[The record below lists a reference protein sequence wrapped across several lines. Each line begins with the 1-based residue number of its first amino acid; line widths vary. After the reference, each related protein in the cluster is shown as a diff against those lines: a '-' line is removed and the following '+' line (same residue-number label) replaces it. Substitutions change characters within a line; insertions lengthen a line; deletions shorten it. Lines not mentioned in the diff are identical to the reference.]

1 MNITEIS
8 VKRPTLIVVIFSILT
23 FLGLI
28 AIRTLNYELLPRWSS
43 PVFVVMTPY
52 PGAAPSEVEYS
63 VTMQIEDAVAGLAGV
78 DVVRS
83 ISQQGFSLVIVVL
96 KTGVDIEAVVNEA
109 LRNIQAVKS
118 ELPPFALDPS
128 LSQISVNDMPIMM
141 VGVESSLTPSEL
153 FDLADHRIRPRLTG
167 VAGVGQ
173 ISMIGE
179 TPREVQ
185 VNIDHRKLE
194 AYQISILQVLQAI
207 KSTNINFPAG
217 SLDQG
222 SGLTFLR
229 MSGKI
234 LSTAE
239 LARLEIALKGDGSVV
254 RLSDIA
260 EIVEKEQDPLTLYR
274 INGQQS
280 LGLEITKKQDAN
292 TVETVQGLQYEL
304 AQLEK
309 EHEDIQLRFSI
320 PLDGSLLIKDAA
332 NGVARDILLAVL
344 LVTAIMILFL
354 RSGRNA
360 IIVMISV
367 PLSLV
372 ATVIGITLLNYTLNL
387 MTLLALSL
395 IIGTLVDDAIVV
407 LENVYRHL
415 EMGKNRWKATLEGV
429 KEVRLTVVS
438 TSLVLIV
445 VFFPVALSES
455 IISPIISP
463 FAMVVVLAV
472 LVSTFTA
479 LTLIPLLMSRFSKLG
494 QNGKRG
500 LWSKVLAWFENWVE
514 RFGDFIINLLCRA
527 LRNLTWTFVIITLL
541 FMSSLALVG
550 TGFIGSEFISRGDV
564 GEGILTV
571 EYPKYYTLKQ
581 NNLATQEIEALISSK
596 PEVTGVYS
604 TVGKASSV
612 LAMSSES
619 SKTTINVKLVHKTKR
634 DVSSDHFFKN
644 LEDELNSTFSDVKIR
659 SDIVTLVGEADESPI
674 QIVLMGSDKDTLMHC
689 AREMLEKVKDIPGI
703 YNAKLT
709 IEEGAPELLIRFDKE
724 RMALLHISPEL
735 AGITLQAAFA
745 GNRENKMKVGDM
757 EYDINV
763 RLDALQRQSLEDVH
777 NLIVINQQGEAV
789 KLRQFAFVSEVN
801 STSRLERYDRISSVV
816 LESQALGRTVGDVG
830 EDVLQLMEES
840 DLPNGI
846 TYLPE
851 GDLKYQDDAFGS
863 LGLAI
868 LIAIVLVYLIMVA
881 LYESYLYP
889 FVVIISIPLSIIGAL
904 LALALNQ
911 ESLSIFTIL
920 GIIMLIGL
928 VTKNAI
934 LVVDFINT
942 RRKEG
947 ANLPR
952 AILSGVRLRI
962 RPILMTAI
970 STIVGMLPI
979 ALSKTAGSEWKNG
992 MGWVLIGGMAISML
1006 LSLVV
1011 VPMVYMVAER
1021 ARIRLTGLFN
1031 RMFGKNGRTD
1041 PSLRI

>member
-23 FLGLI
+23 FLGFI
-28 AIRTLNYELLPRWSS
+28 AIRTLNYELLPKWDT
-43 PVFVVMTPY
+43 PVFIVQTPY
-52 PGAAPSEVEYS
+52 PGAAPSEVENS
-63 VTMQIEDAVAGLAGV
+63 VTKQIEDAVAGLTGV
-78 DVVRS
+78 DVIRS
-83 ISQQGFSLVIVVL
+83 ISQQGFSLVIVAL
-96 KTGVDIEAVVNEA
+96 KNGVDIEPVVNEA

-128 LSQISVNDMPIMM
+128 LYRISINDFPIMM
-141 VGVESSLTPSEL
+141 LGVESSLTPAEL
-153 FDLADHRIRPRLTG
+153 FDLTDRRIRPRLTG
-167 VAGVGQ
+167 VTGVGQ

-222 SGLTFLR
+222 NGLTYLR

-234 LSTAE
+234 LSTSE
-239 LARLEIALKGDGSVV
+239 LARLEIALKRDGSAVK
-254 RLSDIA
+254 LSDIA

-274 INGQQS
+274 INGRQS

-292 TVETVQGLQYEL
+292 TVETVKALQHEL

-320 PLDGSLLIKDAA
+320 PQDGSLLIKDAA
-332 NGVARDILLAVL
+332 NGVARDIFMAVL

-372 ATVIGITLLNYTLNL
+372 ATVIGITLLDYTLNL

-455 IISPIISP
+455 VISPLIAP
-463 FAMVVVLAV
+463 FAMVVVVAV

-494 QNGKRG
+494 KNGKRG
-500 LWSKVLAWFENWVE
+500 LWARLVEGFENWVE
-514 RFGDFIINLLCRA
+514 RFDGFIIHLLSRA
-527 LRNLTWTFVIITLL
+527 MRNLTWTFVIVTLL
-541 FMSSLALVG
+541 FISSLALIG
-550 TGFIGSEFISRGDV
+550 AGFIGSEFISRGDV

-571 EYPKYYTLKQ
+571 EYPTSFTLKQ
-581 NNLATQEIEALISSK
+581 NNLTTQEIEALISNK
-596 PEVTGVYS
+596 PEVTTVYS
-604 TVGKASSV
+604 TVGRASGL
-612 LAMSSES
+612 LALSSEP
-619 SKTTINVKLVHKTKR
+619 SKTKINVKLVHKTER
-634 DVSSDHFFKN
+634 DISSDHFFRN
-644 LEDELNSTFSDVKIR
+644 LEDELNSTFPDVKVR
-659 SDIVTLVGEADESPI
+659 SEIVTLVGGADESPI
-674 QIVLMGSDKDTLMHC
+674 QIVILGSDKDTLMQY
-689 AREMLEKVKDIPGI
+689 AREMLEKVKDVPGI

-709 IEEGAPELLIRFDKE
+709 IEEGAPELMIRFDKE

-735 AGITLQAAFA
+735 AGATLQTAFA
-745 GNRENKMKVGDM
+745 GNRENKLKVGDL
-757 EYDINV
+757 EYDIHV
-763 RLDALQRQSLEDVH
+763 RMDAIQRRSLEDVH

-789 KLRQFAFVSEVN
+789 KLRQFATVSEVN
-801 STSRLERYDRISSVV
+801 STSRLERYDRISAVV
-816 LESQALGRTVGDVG
+816 LESQAMGRTAGDVG
-830 EDVLQLMEES
+830 EDMLRLMEETE
-840 DLPNGI
+840 LPRGI

-868 LIAIVLVYLIMVA
+868 LIAIVLVYLVMVA

-889 FVVIISIPLSIIGAL
+889 FVVILSIPLSIIGAL
-904 LALALNQ
+904 LALALTRETLN
-911 ESLSIFTIL
+911 IFTIL
-920 GIIMLIGL
+920 GLIMLIGL

-942 RRKEG
+942 RRREG

-952 AILSGVRLRI
+952 AILTGVRLRI

-979 ALSKTAGSEWKNG
+979 ALSQTAGSEWKNG
-992 MGWVLIGGMAISML
+992 MGWVLIGGIAISML

-1011 VPMVYMVAER
+1011 VPVVYLVAEK
-1021 ARIRLTGLFN
+1021 ARTRLTGLSDRKFKELPN
-1031 RMFGKNGRTD
+1031 
-1041 PSLRI
+1041 

>member
-28 AIRTLNYELLPRWSS
+28 AIRTLNYELLPKWST
-43 PVFVVMTPY
+43 PVFIVQTPY
-52 PGAAPSEVEYS
+52 PGAAPSEVENS
-63 VTMQIEDAVAGLAGV
+63 VTMQIEDAVAGLTGV
-78 DVVRS
+78 DVIRS
-83 ISQQGFSLVIVVL
+83 ISQQGFSLVIVAL
-96 KTGVDIEAVVNEA
+96 KNGVDIEPVVNEA

-118 ELPPFALDPS
+118 ELPPFALDPA
-128 LSQISVNDMPIMM
+128 LSQISINDFPIMM
-141 VGVESSLTPSEL
+141 LGVESSLTPSEF
-153 FDLADHRIRPRLTG
+153 FDLADLRIRPRLTG
-167 VAGVGQ
+167 VTGVGH

-179 TPREVQ
+179 TPREIQ

-207 KSTNINFPAG
+207 KSTNIDFPAG
-217 SLDQG
+217 SLNQE

-234 LSTAE
+234 RSTDE
-239 LARLEIALKGDGSVV
+239 LARLEIALKRDGSVV

-260 EIVEKEQDPLTLYR
+260 EIVEKEQDPLSLYR
-274 INGQQS
+274 INGRQS

-292 TVETVQGLQYEL
+292 TVETVKALQHEL
-304 AQLEK
+304 AQLE
-309 EHEDIQLRFSI
+309 EEYEDIQLRFSI
-320 PLDGSLLIKDAA
+320 PQDGSLLIKDAA
-332 NGVARDILLAVL
+332 NGVARDILMAVL

-395 IIGTLVDDAIVV
+395 IIGTLIDDAIVV
-407 LENVYRHL
+407 LENVYRHI

-455 IISPIISP
+455 VISPLIAP
-463 FAMVVVLAV
+463 FAMVVVVAV

-479 LTLIPLLMSRFSKLG
+479 LTLIPLLMSRFAKLG
-494 QNGKRG
+494 KNGKRG
-500 LWSKVLAWFENWVE
+500 LWSKLVAGFEKWVE
-514 RFGDFIINLLCRA
+514 RFGDFIIHLLSRA
-527 LRNLTWTFVIITLL
+527 LRNLTWTFVIVTLL
-541 FMSSLALVG
+541 FISSLVLIGA
-550 TGFIGSEFISRGDV
+550 GFIGSEFISRGDV

-571 EYPKYYTLKQ
+571 EYPTNFTLKQ
-581 NNLATQEIEALISSK
+581 NNLATLEIEALISTK
-596 PEVTGVYS
+596 PEVTAVFS
-604 TVGKASSV
+604 TVGRASGF
-612 LAMSSES
+612 LALSSET
-619 SKTTINVKLVHKTKR
+619 SKTKINVKLVHKTKR
-634 DVSSDHFFKN
+634 EISSDHFFRN
-644 LEDELNSTFSDVKIR
+644 LENELNSTFPDVKVR
-659 SDIVTLVGEADESPI
+659 SNIVTLVGEADESPI
-674 QIVLMGSDKDTLMHC
+674 QIVIMGADKDTLMHC

-724 RMALLHISPEL
+724 RMALMHISPEL
-735 AGITLQAAFA
+735 AGATLQTAFA
-745 GNRENKMKVGDM
+745 GNRDNKMKFGDM
-757 EYDINV
+757 EYDIHV
-763 RLDALQRQSLEDVH
+763 RLDALQRRSLEDVH
-777 NLIVINQQGEAV
+777 NLIVINQLGEAV
-789 KLRQFAFVSEVN
+789 KLRQFATVSEVN

-816 LESQALGRTVGDVG
+816 LESQAMGRTAGEVGD
-830 EDVLQLMEES
+830 EMLQVLEEIE
-840 DLPNGI
+840 LPRGI

-889 FVVIISIPLSIIGAL
+889 FVVILSIPLSIIGAL

-911 ESLSIFTIL
+911 ETLSIFSIL

-942 RRKEG
+942 RRREG

-952 AILSGVRLRI
+952 AILTGVRLRI

-970 STIVGMLPI
+970 STIVGMMPI

-992 MGWVLIGGMAISML
+992 MGWVLIGGIAISML

-1011 VPMVYMVAER
+1011 VPVVYLVAEK
-1021 ARIRLTGLFN
+1021 AKIRLTGLLN
-1031 RMFGKNGRTD
+1031 RRFKE
-1041 PSLRI
+1041 SSV

>member
-8 VKRPTLIVVIFSILT
+8 VKRPTLVVVIFSILT
-23 FLGLI
+23 FLGFMS
-28 AIRTLNYELLPRWSS
+28 IRTLNYELLPRWSS

-52 PGAAPSEVEYS
+52 PGAAPSEVEKG
-63 VTMQIEDAVAGLAGV
+63 VTVVIEDAVAGLAGV
-78 DVVRS
+78 DVIRS
-83 ISQQGFSLVIVVL
+83 ISQQGFSLVIVLL
-96 KTGVDIEAVVNEA
+96 KTGVDIEPVVNEA
-109 LRNIQAVKS
+109 LRNIQAIKS

-153 FDLADHRIRPRLTG
+153 FELVDQRIRPRLTG

-173 ISMIGE
+173 ITMIGE

-194 AYQISILQVLQAI
+194 AYHISILQVLQAI
-207 KSTNINFPAG
+207 KNTNINFPAG
-217 SLDQG
+217 SLDQKG
-222 SGLTFLR
+222 GLTFLR

-234 LSTAE
+234 LSTGE

-260 EIVEKEQDPLTLYR
+260 EIVEKERDPLTLYR
-274 INGQQS
+274 INGLQS

-292 TVETVQGLQYEL
+292 TVETNKALRHQL
-304 AQLEK
+304 ARLEQ
-309 EHEDIQLRFSI
+309 EHKDIQLRFSI
-320 PLDGSLLIKDAA
+320 PQDGSLLIKDAA
-332 NGVARDILLAVL
+332 NGVARDILMAVL

-360 IIVMISV
+360 VIVMISV

-372 ATVIGITLLNYTLNL
+372 ATFIGITLLDYTMNL

-415 EMGKNRWKATLEGV
+415 EMGKSKWKATLEGV

-472 LVSTFTA
+472 VVSTFSA

-494 QNGKRG
+494 KNGKRG
-500 LWSKVLAWFENWVE
+500 LWSRLVTGFEHWVV
-514 RFGDFIINLLCRA
+514 RFSDFIIHLLCRA
-527 LRNLTWTFVIITLL
+527 LRHVTWTFVIVTLL
-541 FMSSLALVG
+541 FISSMALIG
-550 TGFIGSEFISRGDV
+550 GGFIGSEFISRGDV
-564 GEGILTV
+564 GEGILSV
-571 EYPKYYTLKQ
+571 EYPKHFTLKQ
-581 NNLATQEIEALISSK
+581 NNLATQEIEALISKK
-596 PEVTGVYS
+596 PEVSGVYS
-604 TVGKASSV
+604 TVGKASGF
-612 LAMSSES
+612 LAMSSET
-619 SKTTINVKLVHKTKR
+619 SKTEINVKLVHKTQR
-634 DVSSDHFFKN
+634 DISSVRFFKK
-644 LEDELNSTFSDVKIR
+644 LEDELNSTFSDVKVR
-659 SDIVTLVGEADESPI
+659 SNIVTLVGEADESPI
-674 QIVLMGSDKDTLMHC
+674 QIVMMGSDKDTLMRC
-689 AREMLEKVKDIPGI
+689 AREMLERVTDIPGI

-709 IEEGAPELLIRFDKE
+709 IEEGAPELMIRFDKE
-724 RMALLHISPEL
+724 RMALLHISPQL
-735 AGITLQAAFA
+735 AGATVQAAFA
-745 GNRENKMKVGDM
+745 GNRDNKMRVGDM
-757 EYDINV
+757 EYDIFV
-763 RLDALQRQSLEDVH
+763 RLDAFHRQSLENVY
-777 NLIVINQQGEAV
+777 NLIVLNQLGEAV
-789 KLRQFAFVSEVN
+789 KLRQFATVSEVN

-816 LESQALGRTVGDVG
+816 LESQAIGRTVGEVG
-830 EDVLQLMEES
+830 DDLLQLMEGT
-840 DLPNGI
+840 DLPDGI

-851 GDLKYQDDAFGS
+851 GDLKFQDDAFGS

-889 FVVIISIPLSIIGAL
+889 FVVILSIPLSIIGAL

-911 ESLSIFTIL
+911 ESLSILTIL

-942 RRKEG
+942 RRREG

-979 ALSKTAGSEWKNG
+979 ALSQTAGSEWKNG
-992 MGWVLIGGMAISML
+992 MGWVLIGGMAVSML

-1011 VPMVYMVAER
+1011 VPVVYMVAEK
-1021 ARIRLTGLFN
+1021 ARIRLTGLFKPN
-1031 RMFGKNGRTD
+1031 FKEGSIG
-1041 PSLRI
+1041 

>member
-1 MNITEIS
+1 MNITELS
-8 VKRPTLIVVIFSILT
+8 VKRPTLIVVIFAVLT
-23 FLGLI
+23 FLGFM
-28 AIRTLNYELLPRWSS
+28 AIRTLNYELLPKWSS
-43 PVFVVMTPY
+43 PVFVVLTPY

-63 VTMQIEDAVAGLAGV
+63 VTMQIEDAVAGIAGV

-83 ISQQGFSLVIVVL
+83 ISQQGFSLVIVTL
-96 KTGVDIEAVVNEA
+96 KTGVDIEPVVNEA

-118 ELPPFALDPS
+118 ELPRFALDPS
-128 LSQISVNDMPIMM
+128 LSQISVNDMPILTL
-141 VGVESSLTPSEL
+141 GVESSLTPSEL
-153 FDLADHRIRPRLTG
+153 FDLVDHRIRPRLTG
-167 VAGVGQ
+167 VGGVGQ
-173 ISMIGE
+173 ISLFGE
-179 TPREVQ
+179 TPREIQ

-194 AYQISILQVLQAI
+194 AYQLSILQVLQAI
-207 KSTNINFPAG
+207 QSTNINFPAG
-217 SLDQG
+217 HLEHG

-229 MSGKI
+229 MSGEI

-260 EIVEKEQDPLTLYR
+260 EIVEKEQDPTTLYR
-274 INGQQS
+274 INGKQS

-292 TVETVQGLQYEL
+292 TVETSKALKHEL
-304 AQLEK
+304 AKLEK
-309 EHEDIQLRFSI
+309 EYRDFDLKFSI
-320 PLDGSLLIKDAA
+320 PQDGSILIKDAA
-332 NGVARDILLAVL
+332 NGVARDILMAVI

-360 IIVMISV
+360 LIVMVSV
-367 PLSLV
+367 PLSMV
-372 ATVIGITLLNYTLNL
+372 TTIIGITLLNYTLNL

-415 EMGKNRWKATLEGV
+415 EMGKNRWRATLEGV
-429 KEVRLTVVS
+429 KEVSLTVVS

-455 IISPIISP
+455 IISPIIAP

-494 QNGKRG
+494 QNGKGG
-500 LWSKVLAWFENWVE
+500 LWSRLVAGFEKGVD
-514 RFGDFIINLLCRA
+514 RFSDFMIRLLCSA
-527 LRNLTWTFVIITLL
+527 LRHGAWTFVIITLL

-550 TGFIGSEFISRGDV
+550 TGFIGNEFISMGDV

-571 EYPKYYTLKQ
+571 EYPKHFTLKQ
-581 NNLATQEIEALISSK
+581 NNLATREIEALISSK
-596 PEVTGVYS
+596 PEVVSVYS
-604 TVGKASSV
+604 TVGKASGF
-612 LAMSSES
+612 LAISSET
-619 SKTTINVKLVHKTKR
+619 SKTEINVKLVPKTQR
-634 DVSSDHFFKN
+634 PVSSARFFKR
-644 LEDELNSTFSDVKIR
+644 LEDELNSTFSDVKVR
-659 SDIVTLVGEADESPI
+659 SGIVTLVGGADENPI
-674 QIVLMGSDKDTLMHC
+674 QIVFMGSDKDTLMDC
-689 AREMLEKVKDIPGI
+689 AREMLEEVQKIPGT
-703 YNAKLT
+703 YNPKLT
-709 IEEGAPELLIRFDKE
+709 IEEGAPELLVRFDKE

-735 AGITLQAAFA
+735 AGATLQTAFA
-745 GNRENKMKVGDM
+745 GNRENKMRVGDM
-757 EYDINV
+757 EYDIHV
-763 RLDALQRQSLEDVH
+763 RLDALHRQSLEDIK
-777 NLIVINQQGEAV
+777 NLIVINQLGEAV
-789 KLRQFAFVSEVN
+789 KLRQFATVSEVN

-816 LESQALGRTVGDVG
+816 LESQAIGRTVGDVG
-830 EDVLQLMEES
+830 EEILQLMEGT
-840 DLPNGI
+840 DLPDGI

-851 GDLKYQDDAFGS
+851 GDLKFQDDAFGS

-881 LYESYLYP
+881 LYESYLHP
-889 FVVIISIPLSIIGAL
+889 FVVILSIPLSIIGAL

-911 ESLSIFTIL
+911 ETLSIFTIL
-920 GIIMLIGL
+920 GMIMLIGL

-942 RRKEG
+942 RRREG

-952 AILSGVRLRI
+952 AVLEGVRLRI

-979 ALSKTAGSEWKNG
+979 ALSQTAGSEWKNG
-992 MGWVLIGGMAISML
+992 MGWVLIGGITISML

-1011 VPMVYMVAER
+1011 VPVVYIGAEK
-1021 ARIRLTGLFN
+1021 AKYRLTAWFN
-1031 RMFGKNGRTD
+1031 HMFKVKSV
-1041 PSLRI
+1041 PS

>member
-8 VKRPTLIVVIFSILT
+8 VKRPTLIVVIFAMLS
-23 FLGLI
+23 FLGFM
-28 AIRTLNYELLPRWSS
+28 AVRTLNYELLPKWSS
-43 PVFVVMTPY
+43 PVFVVLTPY
-52 PGAAPSEVEYS
+52 PGAAPSEVEHS
-63 VTMQIEDAVAGLAGV
+63 VTMRIEDAVAGLAGV

-83 ISQQGFSLVIVVL
+83 ISQQGFSLVIVTL
-96 KTGVDIEAVVNEA
+96 KTGVDIEPVVNEA

-118 ELPPFALDPS
+118 ELPRFALDPS
-128 LSQISVNDMPIMM
+128 LSQISVNDMPILTL
-141 VGVESSLTPSEL
+141 GVESSLTPSEL
-153 FDLADHRIRPRLTG
+153 FDLVDQRIRPRLTG
-167 VAGVGQ
+167 VDGVGN
-173 ISMIGE
+173 ISLFGE
-179 TPREVQ
+179 TPREIQ

-194 AYQISILQVLQAI
+194 AYQLSILKVLQAI
-207 KSTNINFPAG
+207 QSTNINFPAG
-217 SLDQG
+217 NLEHE
-222 SGLTFLR
+222 SGLTFLQ
-229 MSGKI
+229 MSGEI

-254 RLSDIA
+254 ILSDIA
-260 EIVEKEQDPLTLYR
+260 EIVEKEQDPSTLYR
-274 INGQQS
+274 INGKQS

-292 TVETVQGLQYEL
+292 TVETSKALKHQL

-309 EHEDIQLRFSI
+309 EYRDIDLRFSI
-320 PLDGSLLIKDAA
+320 PQDGSILIKDAA
-332 NGVARDILLAVL
+332 NGVARDILLAVI

-360 IIVMISV
+360 LIVMISV
-367 PLSLV
+367 PLSMV
-372 ATVIGITLLNYTLNL
+372 ATIIGITLLNYTLNL

-415 EMGKNRWKATLEGV
+415 EMGKKRWSATLEGV
-429 KEVRLTVVS
+429 KEVSLTVVS

-455 IISPIISP
+455 IISPIIAP

-500 LWSKVLAWFENWVE
+500 LWTRLIAGFEKWVD
-514 RFGDFIINLLCRA
+514 RFSDFIIRLLCRA
-527 LRNLTWTFVIITLL
+527 LRHGVWTFVIITLL

-550 TGFIGSEFISRGDV
+550 TGFIGNEFISMGDV

-571 EYPKYYTLKQ
+571 EYPKHFTLKQ
-581 NNLATQEIEALISSK
+581 NNLATREIEALISSK
-596 PEVTGVYS
+596 PEVISIYS
-604 TVGKASSV
+604 TVGKASGFLAISSV
-612 LAMSSES
+612 T
-619 SKTTINVKLVHKTKR
+619 SKTEINVKLVPKNQR
-634 DVSSDHFFKN
+634 DMSSARFFKK
-644 LEDELNSTFSDVKIR
+644 LEDELNSTFSDVKVR
-659 SDIVTLVGEADESPI
+659 SGIVTLVGGADENPI
-674 QIVLMGSDKDTLMHC
+674 QIVFMGSDKDTLMQC
-689 AREMLEKVKDIPGI
+689 AREMLEEVQKIPGT
-703 YNAKLT
+703 YHPKLT
-709 IEEGAPELLIRFDKE
+709 IEEGAPELLVRFDKE
-724 RMALLHISPEL
+724 RMALLHISTEL
-735 AGITLQAAFA
+735 AGATLQTAFA
-745 GNRENKMKVGDM
+745 GNRENKMRVGDM
-757 EYDINV
+757 EYDIYV
-763 RLDALQRQSLEDVH
+763 RLDALHRQSLENIK
-777 NLIVINQQGEAV
+777 NLIVINQLGEAV
-789 KLRQFAFVSEVN
+789 KLRQFAAVSEAN

-816 LESQALGRTVGDVG
+816 LESQAIGRTVGDVG
-830 EDVLQLMEES
+830 EDILQLMEGT
-840 DLPNGI
+840 DLPDGI

-851 GDLKYQDDAFGS
+851 GDLKFQDDAFGS

-881 LYESYLYP
+881 LYESYLHP
-889 FVVIISIPLSIIGAL
+889 FVVILCIPLSIIGAL

-911 ESLSIFTIL
+911 ETLSIFTIL
-920 GIIMLIGL
+920 GMIMLIGL

-942 RRKEG
+942 RRREG

-952 AILSGVRLRI
+952 AVLEGVRLRI

-979 ALSKTAGSEWKNG
+979 ALSQTAGSEWKNG
-992 MGWVLIGGMAISML
+992 MGWVLIGGITISML

-1011 VPMVYMVAER
+1011 VPVVYIGAEK
-1021 ARIRLTGLFN
+1021 AKNHLTAWFN
-1031 RMFGKNGRTD
+1031 HMFKVKSV
-1041 PSLRI
+1041 PS